1 MRVHQITATLAY
13 GDAITNHILEIDRR
27 LKAWGLDS
35 RIYAENIESRISWMG
50 RPDREYAP
58 FLEHQGD
65 LLIYHYSVY
74 TPNLD
79 LYKRSRNRKIVIYH
93 NITPPEFFR
102 GYDSGL
108 ETVCR
113 LGRLALSDL
122 ADCDLALADSDF
134 NRRELVAAGVLS
146 ERTDVLPI
154 FFSLDRFEHAS
165 LNSSLFKRLKKN
177 GTTNL
182 LYVGRLVPNK
192 RCEDLVKLLYSYRKH
207 VNPKAHLWLVGYR
220 FLTVYQQFLES
231 LIARLEL
238 EDAVTFT
245 DRVSLGDLR
254 TYYEAC
260 DVFVYASRHEG
271 FGVPLLESMYF
282 DLPVLAHNSTTVPET
297 LGPAGVLFS
306 RLAYAEIAEALD
318 LLVVDAELRQHIIR
332 RQRQRLAEFAP
343 ERVEAKLYQ
352 VLTRVG
358 ALDG

>member
-1 MRVHQITATLAY
+1 MRVHQMTATLAY

-35 RIYAENIESRISWMG
+35 HVYAENVEPRISGVG
-50 RPDREYAP
+50 RPDKEYEP
-58 FLEHQGD
+58 FLDQKED

-74 TPNLD
+74 TSNLD
-79 LYKRSRNRKIVIYH
+79 LYKRSQNHKIVIYH

-113 LGRLALSDL
+113 LGRLALSRL
-122 ADCDLALADSDF
+122 GDCDLALADSDF
-134 NRRELVAAGVLS
+134 NRRELVTAGIPD

-154 FFSLDRFEHAS
+154 FFGLDRFKDTGQ
-165 LNSSLFKRLKKN
+165 NSSLLRQLRKN
-177 GTTNL
+177 GTVNL
-182 LYVGRLVPNK
+182 LYVGRLAPNK
-192 RCEDLVKLLYSYRKH
+192 ACEDLIKILYVYRKY
-207 VNPKAHLWLVGYR
+207 VNSQAHLWLVGYR
-220 FLTVYQQFLES
+220 FLTTYSQFLES

-245 DRVSLGDLR
+245 DRVSLADLR

-282 DLPVLAHNSTTVPET
+282 DLPVLAYNSTAVPET
-297 LGPAGVLFS
+297 LGPTGMLFN

-318 LLVVDAELRQHIIR
+318 LLVTNAELRRQIVQ
-332 RQRQRLAEFAP
+332 RQRQRLADFAP
-343 ERVEAKLYQ
+343 ERVEAKLRRI
-352 VLTRVG
+352 LERVG
-358 ALDG
+358 AFHG